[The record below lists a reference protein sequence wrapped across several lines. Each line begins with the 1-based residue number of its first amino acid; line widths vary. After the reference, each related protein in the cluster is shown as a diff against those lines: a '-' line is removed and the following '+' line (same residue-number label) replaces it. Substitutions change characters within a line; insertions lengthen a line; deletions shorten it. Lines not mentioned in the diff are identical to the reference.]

1 MLHISTGADWQ
12 HPRFW
17 TGITTPNDGS
27 DTTGV
32 DHPAAGRPGEGE
44 SRQAETDQSKVT
56 ASSVGGSK
64 DSAVSGA
71 SSCTSGP
78 PSPHQGHR
86 GASASLIAIK
96 ARNEILTALLA
107 SERESA
113 ERDRITARNLVQ
125 QLREKLEAFQSMAAT
140 PSDSAP
146 ALAFAATDAQ
156 ATAIADD
163 GAASAAAARIRFL
176 ESQLE
181 AADEALL
188 QSQQA
193 LKTHIAAQ
201 EAQASAAATEVLSL
215 RMALNR
221 QTAKHDEMMK
231 LAVHKEAMLRQRIDR
246 LEIELIDTKARLS
259 REEAQPAADL
269 CDSSSEK
276 PVSETSR
283 SPSSSFSLSDG
294 HSSSR
299 VKQR

>member
-113 ERDRITARNLVQ
+113 ERNLVQ
-125 QLREKLEAFQSMAAT
+125 QLPEKLEAFQSMAAT